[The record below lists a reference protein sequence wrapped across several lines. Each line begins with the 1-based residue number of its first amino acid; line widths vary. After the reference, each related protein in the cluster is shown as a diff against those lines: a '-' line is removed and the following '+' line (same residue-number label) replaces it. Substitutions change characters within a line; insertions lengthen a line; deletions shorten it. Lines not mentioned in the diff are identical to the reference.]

1 MKHKLINDNRMRG
14 IGFNKCGFFDS
25 PNKLS
30 LIYGIE
36 NSLKK
41 LSGVV
46 GDFLLT
52 LSLIVFCYYF
62 DRFSII

>member
-1 MKHKLINDNRMRG
+1 MKHKLVSDKRMRG
-14 IGFNKCGFFDS
+14 IGFNKCVFYDS

-52 LSLIVFCYYF
+52 LSFIVYCFYF

>member
-1 MKHKLINDNRMRG
+1 MKQRLINDNRMRG
-14 IGFNKCGFFDS
+14 ICFNKCGLFDS

-30 LIYGIE
+30 LI
-36 NSLKK
+36 LKK